1 MGNEERDLRDA
12 DLRHLLERIVEVR
25 LERIEILERRLATVT
40 ALVPEVE
47 LLRDAVWP
55 CRQLMLINTA
65 NRLNE
70 LADRICDWHE
80 GRKRMTPASRQF
92 VDDLPQMWTLDIEA
106 TAKVLQAL
114 WNYYAAQA
122 ERGLAR
128 RAHDRSQEQ
137 VGYVAS
143 LAAWEQLFRCIDEYA
158 DPKVSGAWKALM
170 KDE

>member
-1 MGNEERDLRDA
+1 M
-12 DLRHLLERIVEVR
+12 
-25 LERIEILERRLATVT
+25 
-40 ALVPEVE
+40 
-47 LLRDAVWP
+47 
-55 CRQLMLINTA
+55 
-65 NRLNE
+65 
-70 LADRICDWHE
+70 
-80 GRKRMTPASRQF
+80 PASRQF
-92 VDDLPQMWTLDIEA
+92 TDDMRPMWTLGVEA

-170 KDE
+170 KMSEDDGESNRNPVV